1 MSIHKEDITAVILAG
16 GQGRRMGGQD
26 KGLLEFDGRLMIEI
40 LIEQLQNQQLD
51 ILINANRNQATYRSY
66 GYPVIG
72 DDLKDYQGPLAG
84 FASAMATV
92 KTSYILPLPCDSPK
106 LAGNFVDRF
115 IETFNHEKSP
125 VCVAHDGERL
135 QPVYALIETRF
146 LDKLK
151 QCLDSGERKNRVTDK
166 RRNVGEN
173 GPVGCLDFGH
183 IVGSQDSDNPF
194 HRVQRGR
201 IDIGDSSMCHRARI
215 KSCKHHSVGT
225 KVLCVLCL
233 TRYFSEDVGWHEVL
247 ANMFVVSHEF
257 CPDARMTPLR

>member
-1 MSIHKEDITAVILAG
+1 MRIHKEDITAVILAG

-92 KTSYILPLPCDSPK
+92 KTSYILTLPCDSPK

-135 QPVYALIETRF
+135 QPVYALIETGL
-146 LDKLK
+146 LDNLK
-151 QCLDSGERKNRVTDK
+151 QFLDSGDRKIDRWYALHHYAQV
-166 RRNVGEN
+166 
-173 GPVGCLDFGH
+173 DFSNEAAMFQNINTPEDQQRMQHASH
-183 IVGSQDSDNPF
+183 I
-194 HRVQRGR
+194 
-201 IDIGDSSMCHRARI
+201 
-215 KSCKHHSVGT
+215 
-225 KVLCVLCL
+225 
-233 TRYFSEDVGWHEVL
+233 
-247 ANMFVVSHEF
+247 
-257 CPDARMTPLR
+257 